1 MHIINFL
8 NISPYTGVEIM
19 KRWNNEAAMRIFL
32 ITAAFC
38 ALSPTLQAKEA
49 KPAESQ
55 DLRSTS
61 WTELAQEY
69 ANPYAT
75 ESTDGI
81 MTPEVLSEWW
91 KVFHDDTLNELI
103 EIALTNSKD
112 ITAARSRLNQA
123 REQVGIAKAARLPW
137 INVNGGWMRG
147 EVPDNVVDGLTPDG
161 LKSYP
166 LGIENTDEGSYAGI
180 DASWEI
186 DVFGKTRAK
195 IRAASDT
202 LQARN
207 AQLYGTWVSLSAEVA
222 MNYITL
228 RTLQEEL
235 AVTEAH
241 IKNQK
246 ENLDLLQVNH
256 DAGLVSALP
265 TDQATYT
272 LRSSEARV
280 PELKKAIADTLNRIS
295 VLTGTVP
302 GALNDKLLTRQPL
315 PDIDARLYNAIPAEV
330 LRQRPDVH
338 AAERAWAAQIAR
350 TSAAKAE
357 LKPKFSILGLLG
369 FATLTGGLFSSG
381 SQGFAILPQVSFPLF
396 HGGALR
402 KNVRVQKEKEKE
414 MQANYEK
421 TVLQAAGEVRSSM
434 TAITQDHVRRETLEQ
449 GRDAARDAYGLAQ
462 NRFANG
468 ISDYMD
474 VLDAERSYLEL
485 DQNYTVSKGKELT
498 SMVSLFKALG
508 GGWKPL
514 DAQEAQEAAAAAKK
528 GSQK

>member
-1 MHIINFL
+1 
-8 NISPYTGVEIM
+8 M
-19 KRWNNEAAMRIFL
+19 KRFDKTAWGLSFL
-32 ITAAFC
+32 MA
-38 ALSPTLQAKEA
+38 ALSVVPAFANETKQA
-49 KPAESQ
+49 
-55 DLRSTS
+55 DDFRGTS
-61 WTELAQEY
+61 WTALASQYE
-69 ANPYAT
+69 NPYVTENPTAT
-75 ESTDGI
+75 LDPQLLGQWWTLFHDTTLDQLI
-81 MTPEVLSEWW
+81 MT
-91 KVFHDDTLNELI
+91 
-103 EIALTNSKD
+103 ALENSRD
-112 ITAARSRLNQA
+112 LMAARSRLNQA

-147 EVPDNVVDGLTPDG
+147 EAPDNVVEGLTPDG
-161 LKSYP
+161 LKAYP
-166 LGIENTDEGSYAGI
+166 LGIDHKDEGSYAGI

-195 IRAASDT
+195 VRAASDT

-207 AQLYGTWVSLSAEVA
+207 AQLYSTWVSLSAEVA

-246 ENLDLLQVNH
+246 ENLALLQVNRK
-256 DAGLVSALP
+256 AGLLSALP

-295 VLTGTVP
+295 VLTGTIP
-302 GALNDKLLTRQPL
+302 GALNEKLLPPQPL
-315 PDIDARLYNAIPAEV
+315 PDIDSRLYNAIPAEV

-357 LKPKFSILGLLG
+357 LKPRFSISGLLG
-369 FATLTGGLFSSG
+369 FATLTGGLFTSG
-381 SQGFAILPQVSFPLF
+381 STGFAILPQVTFPLF

-434 TAITQDHVRRETLEQ
+434 TAIAQDHLRRETLRQ
-449 GRDAARDAYGLAQ
+449 GRDAAQDAFHLAR
-462 NRFANG
+462 NRFSNG
-468 ISDYMD
+468 LSDYMD
-474 VLDAERSYLEL
+474 VLDAERSYLQL

-498 SMVSLFKALG
+498 SMISLFKALG
-508 GGWKPL
+508 GGWQPL
-514 DAQEAQEAAAAAKK
+514 AAQEAQEAATASKK
-528 GSQK
+528 GSQKK